1 MKKWIYKAGA
11 GIAGVLFVASVMTL
25 VAPKTVHALVSALV
39 TVANTSANPV
49 PNRDVDNPARQAFQG
64 IFPLFAGGGQMQG
77 QLFVP
82 NTTTTG
88 APVKELVI
96 EELSGGC
103 NSGGPGT
110 VVLSTSGGVPFIF
123 LGVADGAGFS
133 LPAQSVRFYA
143 DAGTPVF
150 VGTGGVRTGCQ
161 ISISGYLVTQ

>member
-1 MKKWIYKAGA
+1 MNVLRR
-11 GIAGVLFVASVMTL
+11 IAMAIGGTVVIAL
-25 VAPKTVHALVSALV
+25 VIGLAAPKTVHAVVSALV

-49 PNRDVDNPARQAFQG
+49 PVQSVDNPARQAFQTLFG
-64 IFPLFAGGGQMQG
+64 LFAGGGQMQG
-77 QLFVP
+77 EFFVP

-96 EELSGGC
+96 EEVSGFC
-103 NSGGPGT
+103 TSGGPGE
-110 VVLSTSGGVPFIF
+110 VVLSTNGGIPFTF

-133 LPAQSVRFYA
+133 LSAQSVRFYA
-143 DAGTPVF
+143 DAGTPVS

>member
-1 MKKWIYKAGA
+1 MKEWIYRAGA
-11 GIAGVLFVASVMTL
+11 GIAGVVFVASAMTL
-25 VAPKTVHALVSALV
+25 FAPKTVHAVVSALV
-39 TVANTSANPV
+39 TVANTSSNPV
-49 PNRDVDNPARQAFQG
+49 PVQSVDNPARQAFQTA
-64 IFPLFAGGGQMQG
+64 FVLFAGGGQMQG
-77 QLFVP
+77 QFFVP

-96 EELSGGC
+96 EEVSGFC
-103 NSGGPGT
+103 ASGGPGG
-110 VVLSTSGGVPFIF
+110 VVLSTNGGIPFTF

-143 DAGTPVF
+143 DAGTPVS